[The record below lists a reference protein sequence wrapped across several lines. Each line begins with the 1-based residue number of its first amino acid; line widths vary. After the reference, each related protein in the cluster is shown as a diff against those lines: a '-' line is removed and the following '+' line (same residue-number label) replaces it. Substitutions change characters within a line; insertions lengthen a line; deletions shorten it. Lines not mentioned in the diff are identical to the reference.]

1 MDAYRIVIGSK
12 AYSSWSLRPWLA
24 LRHVGVPFEEEVIPL
39 RTPETRQRILA
50 HSPAGKVPV
59 LIHGKVIVW
68 DSLAI
73 CEYLAER
80 HPNAGLWPWDPAARA
95 LARSV
100 SAEMHSGFQDL
111 RRNLFMDLKRTIDV
125 PERRAAAAADIA
137 RVVAIWRDCRDRF
150 GDDGPFLFGRFSIA
164 DCMFAPVCTRF
175 TTWGVEVDAD
185 TRAYMDAVFAL
196 PAMKDWVEAAKAE
209 PWTVD
214 MLAG

>member
-1 MDAYRIVIGSK
+1 MDAYRIVIGNK

-24 LRHVGVPFEEEVIPL
+24 LRHIGVPFDEEVIPL
-39 RTPETRQRILA
+39 HAEGSKQRILG

-59 LIHGKVIVW
+59 LHHGAVTIW

-80 HPNAGLWPWDPAARA
+80 HPGAGLWPWDPAARA
-95 LARSV
+95 VARSV

-111 RRNLFMDLKRTIDV
+111 RRNLFMDLKRSLDD
-125 PERRAAAAADIA
+125 PARRTAAASDIA
-137 RVVAIWRDCRDRF
+137 RVQEIWRDCRNRF

-175 TTWGVEVDAD
+175 ATWGVDVAADA
-185 TRAYMDAVFAL
+185 RAYMEAILDL
-196 PAMKDWVEAAKAE
+196 PAMRDWIAAAKDE
-209 PWTVD
+209 PWTFD
-214 MLAG
+214 YLTR

>member
-1 MDAYRIVIGSK
+1 MDAYRIVIGNK

-39 RTPETRQRILA
+39 YADGSKQRILA
-50 HSPAGKVPV
+50 HAPSGKVPA
-59 LIHGKVIVW
+59 LRHGEVTVW

-80 HPNAGLWPWDPAARA
+80 HPTAGLWPWDPAARA

-111 RRNLFMDLKRTIDV
+111 RRNLFMDLKRTIDAS
-125 PERRAAAAADIA
+125 ERRAAAAADIA
-137 RVVAIWRDCRDRF
+137 RVQAIWRDCRARY
-150 GDDGPFLFGRFSIA
+150 GEDGPFLFGRFSIA
-164 DCMFAPVCTRF
+164 DCMYAPVCTRF

-185 TRAYMDAVFAL
+185 ARAYMDAVFAL
-196 PAMKDWVEAAKAE
+196 PAMRDWIAAAKDE
-209 PWTVD
+209 PWTID
-214 MLAG
+214 WLGR